1 MADVLVVEATP
12 LVRAMIT
19 DTLRDA
25 RLGVLEAASAEA
37 ALAAVNEAV
46 RPPQVLV
53 TAIALSR
60 GSMNGAELAA
70 ALRCRWPD
78 LGVIYL
84 AEHRMGLAD
93 DALGARE
100 RCLTKPFEPARLA
113 RLVCELAPPCPNPP
127 RLIRGRAVMR

>member
-1 MADVLVVEATP
+1 MANVLVVEATP
-12 LVRAMIT
+12 LVRDMIT

-25 RLGVLEAASAEA
+25 GLNVLEAPSGEA
-37 ALAAVNEAV
+37 ALAAMDEVA

-53 TAIALSR
+53 TAIALMR
-60 GSMNGAELAA
+60 EGMNGTGLAA
-70 ALRCRWPD
+70 ALRYRWPD

-93 DALGARE
+93 DALSARE

-113 RLVCELAPPCPNPP
+113 QLVCQLAPPCRNPP

>member
-1 MADVLVVEATP
+1 MTDVLVVEAAP

-19 DTLRDA
+19 NALRDA
-25 RLGVLEAASAEA
+25 GLGVLEAASAEA
-37 ALAAVNEAV
+37 ALAAVNTAAHPLEV
-46 RPPQVLV
+46 VV
-53 TAIALSR
+53 TSIAL
-60 GSMNGAELAA
+60 GQGCMNGAELAA

-84 AEHRMGLAD
+84 AEHRTNLTD
-93 DALGARE
+93 DAAGTRE

-113 RLVCELAPPCPNPP
+113 QLACELAPPCPNPP

>member
-19 DTLRDA
+19 DTLQDA
-25 RLGVLEAASAEA
+25 GLGVLEAASAEA
-37 ALAAVNEAV
+37 ALAALDETA

-60 GSMNGAELAA
+60 GGMNGTEIAA

-84 AEHRMGLAD
+84 AEHRMGLSD
-93 DALGARE
+93 DALSARE
-100 RCLTKPFEPARLA
+100 RCLTKPFEPAQLA
-113 RLVCELAPPCPNPP
+113 RSVCELAPPCPNPP